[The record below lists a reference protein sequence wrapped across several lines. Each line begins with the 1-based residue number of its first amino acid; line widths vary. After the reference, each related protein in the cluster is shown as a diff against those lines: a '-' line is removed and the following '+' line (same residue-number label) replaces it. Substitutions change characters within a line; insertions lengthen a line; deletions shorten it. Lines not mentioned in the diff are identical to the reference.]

1 MKTFKWNME
10 KNEKLTMER
19 GISFD
24 EVVERIESGARV
36 IEAEH
41 PNPGKYPGQRIL
53 VVEINC
59 YAYMIPFVRNGEEY
73 FLKTII
79 PSRKATKKY
88 FGG

>member
-1 MKTFKWNME
+1 ME
-10 KNEKLTMER
+10 KNEKLTIER

-36 IEAEH
+36 IETEH

-53 VVEINC
+53 IVEINC

>member
-1 MKTFKWNME
+1 ME
-10 KNEKLTMER
+10 KNEKLTIER

-24 EVVERIESGARV
+24 EVVERIESGVRV
-36 IEAEH
+36 IETEH
-41 PNPGKYPGQRIL
+41 PNPGKYPGHRIL
-53 VVEINC
+53 IVEINC